1 MGKKSSFML
10 FIHFDYG
17 RKMLTA
23 CHRSVAIS
31 IVSMADE
38 ERQPL
43 PVLLA
48 TLADKSQTHKTILK
62 FFKVSKLK
70 FKMYKNNMKYSDQ
83 K

>member
-1 MGKKSSFML
+1 ML

-48 TLADKSQTHKTILK
+48 TLADKSQAHKTIFI
-62 FFKVSKLK
+62 FFTVTKLK
-70 FKMYKNNMKYSDQ
+70 FKMFNNNVKYSDQ